1 MKYLPILLAFTII
14 VACNSKADSDIE
26 LNGECELVYIS
37 LTKDNNKYCD
47 YLQQEIDE
55 KLKDNSNIIIQ
66 KYDSLTRNYITY
78 LDKVCNKINKNT
90 SIIFFNKEG
99 YSEEGQEY
107 IDITNKYKKSVE
119 ELASESLKKRLN
131 LILNTNDR
139 KHVKG
144 GIADNNEYNSR
155 EKGHIYCKYL
165 DYYYKGLPNS
175 QSIASL
181 TLIKKCVLD
190 MEMEYILNN
199 L

>member
-1 MKYLPILLAFTII
+1 MKYLLVLLTTILLI
-14 VACNSKADSDIE
+14 ACNSKADSDIE

-55 KLKDNSNIIIQ
+55 KLKDNSDINIQ
-66 KYDSLTRNYITY
+66 KYDSFTRNYIAS

-90 SIIFFNKEG
+90 SVIFFNEEG

-119 ELASESLKKRLN
+119 ELASEKLKKRLN

-155 EKGHIYCKYL
+155 ETGHIYCNYL

-175 QSIASL
+175 QSIANL
-181 TLIKKCVLD
+181 TLKKKCVLD
-190 MEMEYILNN
+190 MEMEYILKN